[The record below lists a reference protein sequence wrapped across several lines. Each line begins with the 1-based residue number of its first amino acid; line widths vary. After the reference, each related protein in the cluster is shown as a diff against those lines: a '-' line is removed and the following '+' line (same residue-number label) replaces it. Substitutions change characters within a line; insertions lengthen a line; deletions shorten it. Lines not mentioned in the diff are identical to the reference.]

1 MNERLKRII
10 GFAMY
15 EKGLNKIDI
24 SDLMD
29 QSYPTALKKINK
41 PGTLKISEA
50 NKLCE
55 ILSIQLTDL
64 LTIKNEINE

>member
-1 MNERLKRII
+1 MNERLKRLI

-15 EKGLNKIDI
+15 EKGLSKIDI

-29 QSYPTALKKINK
+29 WSYPTALKKINK

-50 NKLCE
+50 DRLCKILNLE
-55 ILSIQLTDL
+55 ISQFLNNNN
-64 LTIKNEINE
+64 NE